1 MRRRRIPRCAPGLL
15 LALCTGLATA
25 QPGAEVEPITVHF
38 HNRPPYMLPM
48 PDGSPA
54 GITGSV
60 AKAAFAAARLPVR
73 WAETP
78 AARQLLLI
86 EANGGR
92 DCGIGWFRN
101 AKREQFARFTAPL
114 YRDLPWAALVGPR
127 VPLQDGVALAQ
138 LLSNRELR
146 LLVKDKYSYGGEL
159 DGRIAQFPGETV
171 TTTGDWMQVLGLLR
185 LSRADFMFASHEE
198 AQYLLASAGPAAE
211 GLRIVTLAGAPP
223 GEFRHLMCSRRVSED
238 EIAAL
243 DVALAALKRG
253 R

>member
-1 MRRRRIPRCAPGLL
+1 MLRRRCHRTGAGPL
-15 LALCTGLATA
+15 LALCIGLASA
-25 QPGAEVEPITVHF
+25 QTVPEPEPITVHF
-38 HNRPPYMLPM
+38 HNRPPYMVPM

-54 GITGSV
+54 GITGSA

-78 AARQLLLI
+78 AARQLLLV
-86 EANGGR
+86 EANSGR

-101 AKREQFARFTAPL
+101 ARREQFARFTAPL
-114 YRDLPWAALVGPR
+114 YRDLPWAALAGSR
-127 VPLQDGVALAQ
+127 TPLQDGVGLAQ
-138 LLSNRELR
+138 LLASRELR
-146 LLVKDKYSYGGEL
+146 LLVKDKYSYGPEL

-171 TTTGDWMQVLGLLR
+171 TTSGDWLQALGLLR
-185 LSRADFMFASHEE
+185 LARADFMFASHEE
-198 AQYLLASAGPAAE
+198 AQYLLASAGAAAE

-223 GEFRHLMCSRRVSED
+223 GEFRHLMCSRRVSEE

-243 DVALAALKRG
+243 DAALTTLKRP